1 MQFDWDDAK
10 NRRNVAK
17 HSIHFETAVLA
28 FEDPYALVR
37 LNRIVEGEER
47 WQTIGMIDGLIVLLV
62 AHTLDDDLLRIIS
75 ARKATPRERRLY
87 EKAN

>member
-1 MQFDWDDAK
+1 VGFDWDETK

-17 HSIHFETAVLA
+17 HGIHFETAVLV

-37 LNRIVEGEER
+37 LDHIVEGEER
-47 WQTIGMIDGLIVLLV
+47 WQTIGTIDGLIVLLV
-62 AHTLDDDLLRIIS
+62 AHTLDGELIRIIS
-75 ARKATPRERRLY
+75 ARKATPGERKLY